1 MGRRGNRKTRGFGC
15 ALKCA
20 PSAAPKMR
28 AVGGPETA
36 QKKLKRMLGKD
47 DGDGDGGGDGGGRC
61 LPLPR
66 REGRMA
72 ARPGQ

>member
-1 MGRRGNRKTRGFGC
+1 MSGGGMG
-15 ALKCA
+15 
-20 PSAAPKMR
+20 AAGKPQNAQFRLRPEMR